1 MNRLRSDKIP
11 KKYSGT
17 ALPDVSVPATGSL
30 ISEDKILS
38 DDRSFQIIASKTNGK
53 RDPNIVKDSFFTLK
67 RGATFHVISE
77 NYAYKTETYYSIL
90 QHELKGEAVQP
101 TSRAILDAYVVPLC
115 LERAKLAGIPVCTWG
130 ISQGYIPLPAIL
142 YGVNYFATPSDY
154 FVVRDTDQAKEMIK
168 HLTNKGKY
176 PFCFQKLT
184 DDATIHSC
192 VGIFGKTTSSCPE
205 IPLLVQKVYEQFLM
219 PLVTMIFVK
228 NGDSYLLSSLSPTK
242 YSHLSADE
250 RSILNAYLSGQEFL

>member
-1 MNRLRSDKIP
+1 MNRIRSDKILR
-11 KKYSGT
+11 KYSGQE
-17 ALPDVSVPATGSL
+17 LP
-30 ISEDKILS
+30 
-38 DDRSFQIIASKTNGK
+38 SFQDPKPQSILQGDVLSSNGLSFEKTPVKTSGK
-53 RDPNIVKDSFFTLK
+53 CDQNLVKDSLFTLK
-67 RGATFHVISE
+67 RGDTFHVISE

-115 LERAKLAGIPVCTWG
+115 LERAKLAGIPMCTWG

-154 FVVRDTDQAKEMIK
+154 FVVRDTDQAKEVIK

-176 PFCFQKLT
+176 PFCYQKLT

-192 VGIFGKTTSSCPE
+192 VGIFGKTTSACPE
-205 IPLLVQKVYEQFLM
+205 IPPLVQKVYEQFLL
-219 PLVTMIFVK
+219 PLVTMNFVK
-228 NGDSYLLSSLSPTK
+228 TAGSYLLSSLSPTK

-250 RSILNAYLSGQEFL
+250 RTILNAYLSGQEFL

>member
-1 MNRLRSDKIP
+1 MNRLRGDKIP
-11 KKYSGT
+11 KKYYGT
-17 ALPDVSVPATGSL
+17 ALTDVSVPATGSL
-30 ISEDKILS
+30 IPEDKIFS
-38 DDRSFQIIASKTNGK
+38 DDQSFQIIASKTNGK
-53 RDPNIVKDSFFTLK
+53 RDPNIVKDSRFTLK
-67 RGATFHVISE
+67 RGDTFHVISE

-154 FVVRDTDQAKEMIK
+154 FVVRDTDQAKEVIK

-176 PFCFQKLT
+176 PFCYQKLT
-184 DDATIHSC
+184 DDAMVHSC

-205 IPLLVQKVYEQFLM
+205 IPPLVQKVYQQFLM
-219 PLVTMIFVK
+219 PLVTMNFVK
-228 NGDSYLLSSLSPTK
+228 TADSYLLSSLSPTK